1 MMADEIAPL
10 RDQIN
15 ALIERNRYLEAQ
27 NLQLR
32 QEAQLF
38 RNQIQSLKERD
49 RDEKSMLAKKL
60 HASSLASN
68 CTFKEKQLLPDN
80 YNLNSKQ
87 KVLRLEPKA
96 KEPRVPK
103 PPPSLKQ
110 LQATQN
116 VKIDCSQAPPPPPPP
131 PLSSKLQG
139 GGPLKSVRRVPEVV
153 ELYRILT
160 RKEGKVDAKTGSVGI
175 PVAMNP
181 REMIGEIENR
191 SAYVL
196 AIKSDVESQGEFIN
210 FLAKEVDKAAY
221 KDMADVESFVK
232 WLDEELSYLVDE
244 RAVLKHFSHW
254 PEKKADTMRE
264 AACSYRDLK
273 NLESEVASF
282 HDDPTVIA
290 SVALKRVQALQD
302 KLEHGVHNIE
312 RVRDSTS
319 KRYRDFKIPWE
330 WMLDTGIVSQIKLGS
345 LKLVRIYMN
354 RVVSAFK
361 CEQFLDDEDLVL
373 NGARFAFRVHQVCG
387 FLNFQQCYVSTRN
400 LFLTRDHEFFFL
412 LLLLLL
418 LLLLFSFSKLPVCW
432 WI

>member
-1 MMADEIAPL
+1 MMAEEIAPL

-15 ALIERNRYLEAQ
+15 ALIERNRYLETQ

-32 QEAQLF
+32 QEVQLLQ
-38 RNQIQSLKERD
+38 NQIQSLKERD
-49 RDEKSMLAKKL
+49 RDGKALLVKKL
-60 HASSLASN
+60 HASSLARN
-68 CTFKEKQLLPDN
+68 YTFNEKQLLPDN
-80 YNLNSKQ
+80 YDFNSKQ
-87 KVLRLEPKA
+87 KVLRLEPKV

-103 PPPSLKQ
+103 LPPSPKQ
-110 LQATQN
+110 LQTTQN
-116 VKIDCSQAPPPPPPP
+116 VKKDSSQAPPPPPPPP

-139 GGPLKSVRRVPEVV
+139 GGPLKAVRRVPEVI

-160 RKEGKVDAKTGSVGI
+160 RKEGKVDGKAGSVGI
-175 PVAMNP
+175 PVAVNP

-196 AIKSDVESQGEFIN
+196 AIKSDVESQKEFIN
-210 FLAKEVDKAAY
+210 FLAKEVEKAAY

-244 RAVLKHFSHW
+244 RAVLKHFPHW

-282 HDDPTVIA
+282 HDDPTVTA

-302 KLEHGVHNIE
+302 KLEHGVHNVE

-354 RVVSAFK
+354 RVVSALK

-373 NGARFAFRVHQVCG
+373 TGARFAFRVHQFVGG
-387 FLNFQQCYVSTRN
+387 FDEGSRRAFQE
-400 LFLTRDHEFFFL
+400 LKMFA
-412 LLLLLL
+412 
-418 LLLLFSFSKLPVCW
+418 SK
-432 WI
+432 